1 MDKVTIKLE
10 VDRADLRNLY
20 QAFRDL
26 DEETNKAL
34 KTEVQQLSS
43 YVAREIQSAASS
55 APNPQQAMLIA
66 QSVRANKDR
75 IPNITIGGSRIARVA
90 RKQSAANPRPRMGQ
104 LVFGS
109 EFGTKSTGVGMFKQG
124 GRKFPYWSGTYH
136 GGGRGYWIFP
146 TLRRL
151 QPKITHDYHAIID
164 RYIRRIW

>member
-1 MDKVTIKLE
+1 MDKVTIKME
-10 VDRADLRNLY
+10 VDRKDLKDLY
-20 QAFRDL
+20 SAFKTL
-26 DEETNKAL
+26 DEDTNKAL
-34 KTEVQQLSS
+34 KVEVQSLSS
-43 YVAREIQSAASS
+43 YVAREIQAAAVN
-55 APNPQQAMLIA
+55 APNPKQAALIA

-75 IPNITIGGSRIARVA
+75 IPNITIGGSRLARVA
-90 RKQSAANPRPRMGQ
+90 RKASQGNPKPRMGQ

-109 EFGTKSTGVGMFKQG
+109 EFGTKGSGAGVFKQG
-124 GRKFPYWSGTYH
+124 GRKFPYWSGNYH